1 MFTTLSLLSFLFI
14 GCGEDAPKEETKT
27 EEQVKA
33 EAVETAKKEI
43 AAEAKKKEEEE
54 AKKEAE
60 KEALKEEI
68 KKDLEEEAK
77 KKEEEAKKAAPPKKK
92 VAAERSF
99 TVRVSVDK
107 KPMGTR
113 PKRIDAEAKKKLE
126 AVAKKAGYST
136 MIGNLSYK
144 ESKADC
150 SKGNKCIR
158 TATATFKK

>member
-1 MFTTLSLLSFLFI
+1 MFTTLSLISFLFI
-14 GCGEDAPKEETKT
+14 GCGEDTPKEETKT
-27 EEQVKA
+27 EEQIKT
-33 EAVETAKKEI
+33 EAVEKAKKELED
-43 AAEAKKKEEEE
+43 EAKKKEEDE

-60 KEALKEEI
+60 KEALKIEI
-68 KKDLEEEAK
+68 KKELEDEAK
-77 KKEEEAKKAAPPKKK
+77 KKEDEAKKTTKPKKQ
-92 VAAERSF
+92 VPAERSF

-136 MIGNLSYK
+136 MVGNLSYK